1 MSFMET
7 SFIETS
13 IERTLSD
20 HLLLEILGGDQQTFL
35 TIVYWRKK
43 KNNDSVFQQ
52 LMSVEKTI
60 VCH

>member
-52 LMSVEKTI
+52 LMSVE
-60 VCH
+60 